1 MCKEKSECSYQ
12 HACIR
17 RVPIFQTLT
26 DQEIQLLQPV
36 THSRGYEKGDFVFRE
51 EEQSESLFV
60 LNQGLIK
67 LSKVAD
73 NGKEHI
79 IRFLFPGDFF
89 GQFALLQDK
98 KHYANAE
105 IVEPSVV
112 CRIHRDDFKPLME
125 QNPAMTYRFLIAMS
139 ELLQQAD
146 EWAGALHLYEV
157 DRRLAKMLLYLQ
169 RKDVS
174 SDNQLQLPAAKKE
187 LALMIGTTPETFSRK
202 LAQFESQGIL
212 SVNRRNVRILDPA
225 TLCQLAGM

>member
-1 MCKEKSECSYQ
+1 MCKEKSECS
-12 HACIR
+12 HHHSCIR
-17 RVPIFQTLT
+17 RVPIFQNLT
-26 DQEIQLLQPV
+26 DQEIELLQSV
-36 THSRGYEKGDFVFRE
+36 THSRGYERGDFVFRE
-51 EEQSESLFV
+51 AEQSESLFV

-105 IVEPSVV
+105 IIEPAVV

-125 QNPAMTYRFLIAMS
+125 QNPAMTYRFLLAMS

-157 DRRLAKMLLYLQ
+157 ERRLAKLLFYLQ
-169 RKDVS
+169 SKDSTV
-174 SDNQLQLPAAKKE
+174 DNQFRLPAAKKE
-187 LALMIGTTPETFSRK
+187 LALIIGTTPETLSRK

-212 SVNRRNVRILDPA
+212 SVNKRIVRILDQE
-225 TLCQLAGM
+225 TLSQLAGA